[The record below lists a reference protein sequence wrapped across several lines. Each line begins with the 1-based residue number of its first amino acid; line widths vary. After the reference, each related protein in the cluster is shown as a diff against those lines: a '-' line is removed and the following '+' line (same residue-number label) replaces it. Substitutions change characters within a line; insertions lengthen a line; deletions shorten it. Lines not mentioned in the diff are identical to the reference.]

1 MNYTIQRKAFNF
13 VKGIRWDHL
22 DRQKL
27 IEDQLGTY
35 ETRNDT
41 GLLIECG
48 LSEPGLLQNI
58 LNKMRKDYGYQIMH
72 IYYCRLTEAETGG
85 YHNDSMDVTIVQ
97 SYGRMKYLIEGDEII
112 LGPGDALHIP
122 AGVYH
127 EGVHI
132 EPRITCS
139 FCMAEV

>member
-1 MNYTIQRKAFNF
+1 MNYTTQRKAFNF

-58 LNKMRKDYGYQIMH
+58 LNKMKKDYGYQIMH
-72 IYYCRLTEAETGG
+72 IYL
-85 YHNDSMDVTIVQ
+85 S
-97 SYGRMKYLIEGDEII
+97 LI
-112 LGPGDALHIP
+112 HI
-122 AGVYH
+122 
-127 EGVHI
+127 
-132 EPRITCS
+132 
-139 FCMAEV
+139 